1 MTAITEPLTRLAEE
15 NGEYKIVPAAAK
27 EWSVSDDG
35 LVWTFKLNENKWRD
49 GSAVTAHDFVYAYQ
63 RLADPQTAAPLGYM
77 FECFKGYKEVQAGNA
92 DPSTIGVK
100 AIDDLTLE
108 ITLDAPTP
116 HFMSLTS
123 LRFAAPL
130 NKAAVEAH
138 GEAYGAEANKIE
150 SNGPF
155 YLESWTHNSELIL
168 KKNPNYWDAENVNL
182 ETISLR
188 IIGDESTVYN
198 EFEIGGIDVVSTG
211 KKEWV
216 DRFSQKK
223 DAYRV
228 SYATAT
234 ENFIFFNQNDEIFK
248 NENIRKAFSLGD
260 RKSVV

>member
-1 MTAITEPLTRLAEE
+1 MLFRSAGENTTTTSAELKLDAKQLLNNYISAEPKTLDVSRSSDTYGGTVLTAITEPLTRLAEE

-188 IIGDESTVYN
+188 IIGD
-198 EFEIGGIDVVSTG
+198 
-211 KKEWV
+211 
-216 DRFSQKK
+216 
-223 DAYRV
+223 
-228 SYATAT
+228 
-234 ENFIFFNQNDEIFK
+234 
-248 NENIRKAFSLGD
+248 